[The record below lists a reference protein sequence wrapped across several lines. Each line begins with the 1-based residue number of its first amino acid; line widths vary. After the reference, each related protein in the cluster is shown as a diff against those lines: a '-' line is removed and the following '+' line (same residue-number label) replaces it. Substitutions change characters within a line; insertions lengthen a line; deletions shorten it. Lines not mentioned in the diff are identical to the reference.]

1 MSIRVLIADDEPG
14 MRLVIKKAVEK
25 AGDFE
30 TAGEAGD
37 GETALRLFEALRPA
51 VVFLDVEMPGLSG
64 VECAKRISDIEPKT
78 IIIFATAHDEYMP
91 EAFEVYAFDYLV
103 KPFRVERL
111 NQTLD
116 RIKNINAAKP
126 DVSVVN
132 RPHSNAGTPQKLMIR
147 NKDSIS
153 LVDVKDIILIQ
164 REDRSTVIYTG
175 NDRFSTS
182 EGLSEIE
189 EKLDRDLF
197 FRCHKSYI
205 INLGA
210 VSKIYPYGRWTYI
223 VKLEGIDKDA
233 LLTHDK
239 YEELSKLFD

>member
-14 MRLVIKKAVEK
+14 MRLVLGKAVEK
-25 AGDFE
+25 AEDFE
-30 TAGEAGD
+30 VAGEAEDGD
-37 GETALRLFEALRPA
+37 AALRLFEALRPE
-51 VVFLDVEMPGLSG
+51 VVFLDVEMPKLSG
-64 VECAKRISDIEPKT
+64 VECAKRISDIEPKA

-111 NQTLD
+111 NQTLE
-116 RIKNINAAKP
+116 RI
-126 DVSVVN
+126 
-132 RPHSNAGTPQKLMIR
+132 RNAGIVKSGLPVLKKPYSPAGPQKLMIR

-164 REDRSTVIYTG
+164 REERSTVIYTKT
-175 NDRFSTS
+175 DRFSTS
-182 EGLSEIE
+182 DGLSEIE
-189 EKLDRDLF
+189 ERLNGDLF
-197 FRCHKSYI
+197 FRSHKSYI

-223 VKLEGIDKDA
+223 VKLEGIEKDA

-239 YEELSKLFD
+239 YEELSKLFA

>member
-25 AGDFE
+25 SGDFE

-116 RIKNINAAKP
+116 RIKNINASKS
-126 DVSVVN
+126 DVSVLN
-132 RPHSNAGTPQKLMIR
+132 KPHNNALAPQKLMIR

-164 REDRSTVIYTG
+164 REDRSTVIYTR

-189 EKLDRDLF
+189 EKLERDLF

-210 VSKIYPYGRWTYI
+210 VSKIYPYGRWTYL

-239 YEELSKLFD
+239 YEELSKLFN